1 MIAKDIKAIQR
12 IGKIKCI
19 KKEGLDDPLI
29 ITDCSVFINQLM
41 VQIIM
46 QLLLTLQMQ
55 GQEGSYE
62 HYARAL
68 LPYQG

>member
-1 MIAKDIKAIQR
+1 MIAKDIKAIQI

-19 KKEGLDDPLI
+19 KKEGLNDPLI

-46 QLLLTLQMQ
+46 QLL
-55 GQEGSYE
+55 
-62 HYARAL
+62 
-68 LPYQG
+68 